1 MENGYRT
8 HTSQVGE
15 VLIADDDEDFR
26 SLLVR
31 RARKMGWDVTEA
43 SDGTQALE
51 MLQGKS
57 FDVLIVDLY
66 MPGCS
71 GLDVVHA
78 AHAIDK
84 DTQAV
89 ILTASA
95 SLDSALQALR
105 AGVYDYLTKP
115 LDSLTIFELTVG
127 RALERR
133 FLIKENERLFEEVQ
147 LLAITDS
154 LTGLYN
160 RHKLQEVLD
169 HEAERAQRYDRP
181 LSAIMIDMDNMKTIN
196 DSFGHAAGD
205 RALKTVASAIRNAVR
220 KLDFPVRLGGD
231 EFLILLPEADL
242 PVAAKVARRIYALI
256 GQESHKKIDISVS
269 IGVGQWHPN
278 YRSPAGFLE
287 KVDQALYKAKQI
299 CGIKIFLLEPGEV
312 TAACL

>member
-1 MENGYRT
+1 MNEGSLT
-8 HTSQVGE
+8 HASPVGE

-31 RARKMGWDVTEA
+31 RARKMGLRVTEA
-43 SDGTQALE
+43 SDGAQALAR
-51 MLQGKS
+51 LQGES

-78 AHAIDK
+78 AHAIDE

-95 SLDSALQALR
+95 SLDTALEALR

-115 LDSLTIFELTVG
+115 LESLTIFELTVS

-133 FLIKENERLFEEVQ
+133 FLIQENERLFEEVQ
-147 LLAITDS
+147 RLAMTDP
-154 LTGLYN
+154 LTGLFN
-160 RHKLQEVLD
+160 RHKLNEVLD
-169 HEAERAQRYDRP
+169 HETERARRYDRP
-181 LSAIMIDMDNMKTIN
+181 LTVIMLDMDKMKTIN

-205 RALKTVASAIRNAVR
+205 QVLQMVADAIRASVR
-220 KLDFPVRLGGD
+220 KLDFPVRVGGD

-242 PVAAKVARRIYALI
+242 QVAGKVARRIHETISQHSYR
-256 GQESHKKIDISVS
+256 EIDLSVS

-278 YRSPAGFLE
+278 YRSSDEFLDI
-287 KVDQALYKAKQI
+287 VDKALYQAKQASDK
-299 CGIKIFLLEPGEV
+299 KILLLEPGEAPL
-312 TAACL
+312 T